1 MSDFSFSLQRLLNNP
16 LMCTPKHAAMV
27 VAAVQDR
34 LGLTSL
40 RMPDQESGG
49 TRVLSEADMQI
60 LAGEGRA
67 SAEQSR
73 MQRKA
78 RVKNYEQAGNIAIV
92 PVWGSLTKNTGS
104 MDPSSGMT
112 GYNRIEQKIAEAQQD
127 PNIAGIWLDIDSGGG
142 EAGGMHGLADYIYRN
157 SARFGGKPIWSCA
170 AAYAYSAAFGIMTS
184 GDRTFCSV
192 DGGCGSV
199 GVLMLYV
206 NAEKFYGKQGIEI
219 TVMRSGADKARLNQ
233 FETPDDKVLA
243 HVQQQLD
250 DLRDVFVSLV
260 ARNRL
265 AAIAPANGER
275 KNSRILAAEKT
286 VRETEGLDYMGPRA
300 RAIGFVDEVCS
311 EQAAFE
317 SFVRFLNR

>member
-1 MSDFSFSLQRLLNNP
+1 MSDFTFSLQRMLNTP
-16 LMCTPKHAAMV
+16 LFCTPKHAAMV

-40 RMPDQESGG
+40 RMPDQNGQ
-49 TRVLSEADMQI
+49 TVVLSESDMAL
-60 LAGEGRA
+60 LAGEGRVRA
-67 SAEQSR
+67 DQSR
-73 MQRKA
+73 MQRKS

-112 GYNRIEQKIAEAQQD
+112 GYNRIEQKIAEAQND
-127 PNIAGIWLDIDSGGG
+127 RDIAGIWLDCDSGGG
-142 EAGGMHGLADYIYRN
+142 EAGGMAGLSDYIYRS
-157 SARFGGKPIWSCA
+157 SARFGGKPIWGCA
-170 AAYAYSAAFGIMTS
+170 AAYAYSAAYGILT
-184 GDRTFCSV
+184 GADKTFCSP

-206 NAEKFYGKQGIEI
+206 NAEKFYSKQGIDI

-233 FETPDDKVLA
+233 FETPDEKVLA
-243 HVQQQLD
+243 HVQKQLD
-250 DLRDVFVSLV
+250 DLRDGFVTLV
-260 ARNRL
+260 SRNRGK
-265 AAIAPANGER
+265 AIAPTL
-275 KNSRILAAEKT
+275 KAAEKI
-286 VRETEGLDYMGPRA
+286 VRETEGLDYMGPEA
-300 RAIGFVDEVCS
+300 RAIGFVDEVMT